1 MANERLN
8 ADIGS
13 LLTTGTED
21 YLLTASSDSAT
32 LAEWAVKNIS
42 LPTVSGISP
51 TSIDNDTATAVTIT
65 GTNFVNGCRVEY
77 LAADGDIFQP
87 NSVSFSSATS
97 ISVNITEDTAGT
109 YYLRVEN
116 PNGQAV
122 RTGSA
127 ILTVD
132 S

>member
-1 MANERLN
+1 MGNERLN

-13 LLTTGTED
+13 LLTTGTEGH
-21 YLLTASSDSAT
+21 LLTASSDSAT
-32 LAEWAVKNIS
+32 LATFSAKNIS

-51 TSIDNDTATAVTIT
+51 TSIDNDTATNVTIT
-65 GTNFVNGCRVEY
+65 GTNFAYGCRVEY
-77 LAADGDIFQP
+77 LASAGDIFQP
-87 NSVSFSSATS
+87 NSVSFTSATTLV
-97 ISVNITEDTAGT
+97 VNITEDTAGT
-109 YYLRVEN
+109 YFLRVEN

>member
-13 LLTTGTED
+13 LLTIGTED

-32 LAEWAVKNIS
+32 LATWVVKDIS

-51 TSIDNDTATAVTIT
+51 TSIDNDTATNVTVS
-65 GTNFVNGCRVEY
+65 GTNFANGCRVEY

-87 NSVSFSSATS
+87 NSVSFTSATTLV
-97 ISVNITEDTAGT
+97 VNITEDTAGT
-109 YYLRVEN
+109 YFLRVEN

>member
-1 MANERLN
+1 MGNERLN

-13 LLTTGTED
+13 LLTTGTEGH
-21 YLLTASSDSAT
+21 LLTASSDSAT
-32 LAEWAVKNIS
+32 LATFSAKTIS

-51 TSIDNDTATAVTIT
+51 TSIDNDTATNVTIT
-65 GTNFVNGCRVEY
+65 GTNFANGCRVEY

-87 NSVSFSSATS
+87 NSVSFTSATTLV
-97 ISVNITEDTAGT
+97 VNITEDTAGT
-109 YYLRVEN
+109 YFLRVEN

>member
-1 MANERLN
+1 MGNERLN

-13 LLTTGTED
+13 LLSTGTED

-42 LPTVSGISP
+42 LPTISSISP
-51 TSIDNDTATAVTIT
+51 SSIDNDTATNVTVT
-65 GTNFVNGCRVEY
+65 GTNMVDGCRFEY

-87 NSVSFSSATS
+87 NSVSFTSATTVV
-97 ISVNITEDTAGT
+97 VNITEDTAGT
-109 YYLRVEN
+109 YFLRVEN
-116 PNGQAV
+116 PNGQSA
-122 RTGSA
+122 RSSSA
-127 ILTVD
+127 ILTVA

>member
-1 MANERLN
+1 MGNERLN

-13 LLTTGTED
+13 LLSTGTED

-42 LPTVSGISP
+42 LPTISSISP
-51 TSIDNDTATAVTIT
+51 SSIDNDTATNVTVT
-65 GTNFVNGCRVEY
+65 GTNMTDGCRFEY

-87 NSVSFSSATS
+87 NSVSFTSSTTVV
-97 ISVNITEDTAGT
+97 VNITEDTAGT
-109 YYLRVEN
+109 YFLRVEN
-116 PNGQAV
+116 PNGQSA
-122 RTGSA
+122 RSATA
-127 ILTVD
+127 ILTVA